1 MRGARRRLLAH
12 PPDLTMTTLTDTE
25 TPVSLTDEP
34 ECQAEHTQSE
44 CTIHV
49 VARKTVTCQGWSF
62 NVCHASYTYN
72 RDVMTAGYPCDR
84 CHRACDECWRVVLI

>member
-1 MRGARRRLLAH
+1 MTETRE
-12 PPDLTMTTLTDTE
+12 TTLELTW
-25 TPVSLTDEP
+25 LTDMDEP
-34 ECQAEHTQSE
+34 ACEMNHKNITE

-72 RDVMTAGYPCDR
+72 RDVMTAGYPCDK
-84 CHRACDECWRVVLI
+84 CHRPCDQCWRIIRI